1 MNVAKRIGALATSTA
16 LALGLGLTGA
26 PQASALPAAETDD
39 FLAQLTATY
48 NDPTGPADDNPYDFD
63 IVTKAVL
70 VTGADKTLASL
81 DTFTLFAPN
90 DRAFEV
96 LAKRLGLLDRNHRF
110 GRTVDEKMVTEKIVA
125 ALGVDAITEVL
136 LYHVFPA
143 AKVTGADVLGGPF
156 FQRLTMANGQK
167 LGVVVLSRSARFPL
181 VALLDTDRRFLN
193 DRVVKSKIDVVETE
207 NTVVH
212 GISDVLLPRL

>member
-16 LALGLGLTGA
+16 LALGLGLTAA
-26 PQASALPAAETDD
+26 PQASALSADETNS
-39 FLAQLTATY
+39 FLAALTASY
-48 NDPTGPADDNPYDFD
+48 NDPTTSADNNPYDFD

-70 VTGADKTLASL
+70 VTGADATLASL

-96 LAKRLGLLDRNHRF
+96 LADRLGLLGPRHRY
-110 GRTVDEKMVTEKIVA
+110 GRTVDEKMVTEKLVE
-125 ALGVDAITEVL
+125 ALGVDTITEVL
-136 LYHVFPA
+136 LYHVFPQ
-143 AKVTGADVLGGPF
+143 AKVTGADVLAGPF
-156 FQRLTMANGQK
+156 FQRLTMANGQR
-167 LGVVVLSRSARFPL
+167 LGVAVLSRSARFPL
-181 VALLDTDRRFLN
+181 IALLDRDGRFLN